1 MRGAIFIPP
10 TKRICGFLFK
20 SLSLIHVSSLYR
32 EDTGFLTKPSWLLDS
47 TDSRKKEF
55 VRFFGQIE
63 PRKSSLKASIYGVN
77 DCAANHAVIF
87 KESPIFISGKL
98 KLDLRVQRHFAY
110 DSLLT
115 GQFEISVTN
124 VLPKSGTQLKLT
136 EDHICALISHFL
148 DQKVNILNP
157 AYKKSGNKGTQF
169 ESKLYQLPTYIPD
182 AYCKAST
189 SVPKYSNI
197 ESWWVQG
204 GRECLF
210 LEIKGN
216 EDIELPSRWKNVIWE
231 SGYIKRF
238 EFYRANIEH
247 RDQIIPILIFKGVSA
262 KDYKVARE
270 VRFFALTLL
279 AASEC
284 LSIFRLNA
292 KNNLIN
298 QEQLD
303 QQLIAYREKTQFNAS
318 FYKCVIDETRGLFE
332 DRFSRATL
340 FRLKEA
346 RGGLLDKVSNLLN
359 GLTTVEAQLFFQKVD
374 DLLSRIGNVHPNF
387 SLLAIKEITVTY
399 NDFCNANIQG
409 IVNIDN
415 VMNDVVQTINSLPHA
430 NAGEKAEL
438 ENLVKE
444 LLNILKDAAEDN
456 PERIHEL
463 EKVTKLTKRATEDA
477 KTDLFNIT
485 AEGLKDAAKASVD
498 IAPLAV
504 NIVGNIIELL
514 R

>member
-1 MRGAIFIPP
+1 MR
-10 TKRICGFLFK
+10 
-20 SLSLIHVSSLYR
+20 LSLQIPIADSRIFLNR

-77 DCAANHAVIF
+77 DCAADRAVIF
-87 KESPIFISGKL
+87 KGSPIFISGNL
-98 KLDLRVQRHFAY
+98 KVDLRVQRHFAF

-136 EDHICALISHFL
+136 EDHICTLINHFL

-157 AYKKSGNKGTQF
+157 AYKKTENKDILF
-169 ESKLYQLPTYIPD
+169 ECKLYQLPTYVPD

-189 SVPKYSNI
+189 SVLKYSNI

-204 GRECLF
+204 GRACLF

-216 EDIELPSRWKNVIWE
+216 EEIELPSRWKNLIWE
-231 SGYIKRF
+231 SGFIKRF
-238 EFYRANIEH
+238 EFYRASIEH

-270 VRFFALTLL
+270 VRFFALNLL

-284 LSIFRLNA
+284 VSIFRLNA
-292 KNNLIN
+292 KNNLIK
-298 QEQLD
+298 QELLN
-303 QQLIAYREKTQFNAS
+303 QQLIAYRNKTQLNAS
-318 FYKCVIDETRGLFE
+318 FYKCAIDETRGMFE
-332 DRFSRATL
+332 DKFGRATL

-359 GLTTVEAQLFFQKVD
+359 GLTTAEAKLFSQKED
-374 DLLSRIGNVHPNF
+374 NLLSSIGNAHLNF
-387 SLLAIKEITVTY
+387 SLLAIKELIVTH
-399 NDFCNANIQG
+399 NDFRNANISG

-415 VMNDVVQTINSLPHA
+415 AMSGAIQTINSSPNI
-430 NAGEKAEL
+430 NADKKAEL
-438 ENLVKE
+438 ETLVKE
-444 LLNILKDAAEDN
+444 LQNILKDAAKDN
-456 PERIHEL
+456 PERIHDL
-463 EKVTKLTKRATEDA
+463 ENVTTLTKRATEDA
-477 KTDLFNIT
+477 KTSLFSIT
-485 AEGLKDAAKASVD
+485 AEGLKEAAKALLD
-498 IAPLAV
+498 IAPLAIG
-504 NIVGNIIELL
+504 IVGNIIELL

>member
-1 MRGAIFIPP
+1 MR
-10 TKRICGFLFK
+10 
-20 SLSLIHVSSLYR
+20 LSLQIPIADSRIFLNR

-47 TDSRKKEF
+47 MDPRKKEF
-55 VRFFGQIE
+55 VRFFGQVE
-63 PRKSSLKASIYGVN
+63 PRKSSLKSSIYGVN

-87 KESPIFISGKL
+87 NGSPIFISGNL
-98 KLDLRVQRHFAY
+98 KFDLRVQRHFAF

-157 AYKKSGNKGTQF
+157 AYKKPENMDTLF
-169 ESKLYQLPTYIPD
+169 ECKLYQLPTYIPD

-204 GRECLF
+204 GRACLF

-231 SGYIKRF
+231 TGFIKRF
-238 EFYRANIEH
+238 EFYRANIEHRDQEH

-270 VRFFALTLL
+270 VRFFALNLL

-284 LSIFRLNA
+284 VSIFRLNA

-298 QEQLD
+298 QEQLN

-318 FYKCVIDETRGLFE
+318 FYKCVIDETRGMFE

-359 GLTTVEAQLFFQKVD
+359 GLTTAEAQFFFQKVD
-374 DLLSRIGNVHPNF
+374 DVLRSIGNVHSNF
-387 SLLAIKEITVTY
+387 SLISIKEFTVTHY
-399 NDFCNANIQG
+399 DFGNANIQG

-430 NAGEKAEL
+430 NADEKVKL

-444 LLNILKDAAEDN
+444 LFNILKDAAKDN
-456 PERIHEL
+456 PERIHDL
-463 EKVTKLTKRATEDA
+463 EIVTKLTKRATEDA
-477 KTDLFNIT
+477 KTDIFSIT
-485 AEGLKDAAKASVD
+485 AEGLKEAAKALVN

>member
-1 MRGAIFIPP
+1 MR
-10 TKRICGFLFK
+10 
-20 SLSLIHVSSLYR
+20 LSLQIPIADSRIFLNR

-47 TDSRKKEF
+47 TDSRKNEF

-87 KESPIFISGKL
+87 KGSPIFISGNL
-98 KLDLRVQRHFAY
+98 KLDLRVQRHFAF

-157 AYKKSGNKGTQF
+157 AYKKSENKDTLI
-169 ESKLYQLPTYIPD
+169 ECKLYQLPTYIPD

-204 GRECLF
+204 GRACLF

-231 SGYIKRF
+231 SGFIKRF
-238 EFYRANIEH
+238 EFYRANIELEH
-247 RDQIIPILIFKGVSA
+247 GDQIIPILIFKGVSA

-270 VRFFALTLL
+270 VRFFALNLL

-284 LSIFRLNA
+284 VSIFRLNA

-318 FYKCVIDETRGLFE
+318 FYKCVIDETRGMFE

-359 GLTTVEAQLFFQKVD
+359 GLTTAEAQLFFQKED
-374 DLLSRIGNVHPNF
+374 DVLSRIGNVHPNF
-387 SLLAIKEITVTY
+387 SLLTIKEFTVTH
-399 NDFCNANIQG
+399 NDFRKANIQG

-430 NAGEKAEL
+430 NADEKAEL

-444 LLNILKDAAEDN
+444 LLNILKDTAKDN
-456 PERIHEL
+456 PERIHDL

-477 KTDLFNIT
+477 KTDLFSIT
-485 AEGLKDAAKASVD
+485 AEGLKDAAKALVD